1 MAIAHRIYAE
11 ALLEAAK
18 EKGRV
23 DRVRDE
29 FDAFAAALEESEE
42 LAELLRNP
50 QIEPE
55 TKRAALETAL
65 GEADEIFVNF
75 LRLVAEKNRI
85 GEVEEIHEEW
95 QRLLAAEERVLAVE
109 LTTAVELSDEEAA
122 EIVRKIESAAGR
134 RVEATRHVDPE
145 LIGGLVLQAGSVR
158 VDGTVRGRL
167 DDLREEL
174 LAAR

>member
-18 EKGRV
+18 AKGRLE
-23 DRVRDE
+23 RVREE
-29 FDAFAAALEESEE
+29 FDAFAAALAESDE

-55 TKRAALETAL
+55 TKRAALEAAL
-65 GEADEIFVNF
+65 GEADETFLNF

-85 GEVEEIHEEW
+85 GELGDIHEEW
-95 QRLLAAEERVLAVE
+95 QRLLAAEEQVLAVE

-134 RVEATRHVDPE
+134 RVEATRQVDAD

-158 VDGTVRGRL
+158 VDGSVRGRL
-167 DDLREEL
+167 DGLRDDL